1 MISCRHKVTIFFQ
14 SFAYSTYII
23 YTHGHSFSANGMPW
37 AEVSNFLSFFF
48 IGKTK
53 ERKDVKG
60 IKGTLRDER
69 DERDF
74 KDQRDQRDQRDERE
88 VAISRCPR
96 PSLMSLL
103 SLSSLSS
110 LMSLSHSV
118 TRCHMSHTTPT
129 PVTV

>member
-23 YTHGHSFSANGMPW
+23 YTHGHSFSANGVPR

-53 ERKDVKG
+53 ERKSEE
-60 IKGTLRDER
+60 RDFR

-74 KDQRDQRDQRDERE
+74 KRQKG
-88 VAISRCPR
+88 
-96 PSLMSLL
+96 L
-103 SLSSLSS
+103 
-110 LMSLSHSV
+110 
-118 TRCHMSHTTPT
+118 
-129 PVTV
+129 